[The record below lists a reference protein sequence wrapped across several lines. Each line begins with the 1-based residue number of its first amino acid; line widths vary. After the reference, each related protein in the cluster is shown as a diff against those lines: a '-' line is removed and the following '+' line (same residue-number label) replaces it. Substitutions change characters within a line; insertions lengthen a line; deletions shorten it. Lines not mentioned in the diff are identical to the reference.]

1 MMKKSHGILA
11 ALLAVSLLLA
21 GCGTTGNTS
30 SASSSGSASSAKSAY
45 ASATAKDVQ
54 AALSDGSAVVVDAR
68 SESSYSGWVCDGNT
82 QGGHIDGATD
92 FSASWLT
99 CNYDDTKN
107 DEKMTRADLLKKYME
122 DKQITKDSAVIV
134 YDENG
139 KDAAAVA
146 DYFTSQGLSNIKTF
160 DLSDW
165 SEPLVKYT
173 NYQLYVPVDVL
184 HDLLDG
190 KSVSEI
196 PGSKPVILEVSWG
209 PEKESGYQD
218 GHIPG
223 AIHVNSD
230 DFDDENRAYVLESD
244 DVLEKLALS
253 QGITST
259 STVIVTGDPIFSCR
273 YATILRYLGVTNV
286 FVLSG
291 GVNAW
296 TNAGYELVT
305 DEPAVTPATD
315 FGCKVPA
322 NPDVIDTISET
333 QKMLKESNYTLV
345 DNRTKEEYEGKTSGY
360 SYFDK
365 AGRIEG
371 AVYGYAGINT
381 SGSMLYYRNI
391 DGTMRNA
398 DEILAMW
405 KSCGINTSNHLA
417 FMCGGGYRA
426 AEVYWDSLVMGLT
439 NTSLFAD
446 GWCGWAQAGLP
457 SVTGK

>member
-1 MMKKSHGILA
+1 MMKRFHGILA
-11 ALLAVSLLLA
+11 ALLAVTFLLT
-21 GCGTTGNTS
+21 GCGTGGTAS
-30 SASSSGSASSAKSAY
+30 SAPASGFASSAKSAY
-45 ASATAKDVQ
+45 ASASAEDVQ
-54 AALSDGSAVVVDAR
+54 TALSDGSAIVVDAR
-68 SESSYSGWVCDGNT
+68 TESSYSGWVCGGN
-82 QGGHIDGATD
+82 QLGGHIDGATD
-92 FSASWLT
+92 FSANWLT
-99 CNYDDTKN
+99 CSYDDTKN
-107 DEKMTRADLLKKYME
+107 DENMTRDDLLKQYMS
-122 DKQITKDSAVIV
+122 DRQISKDSAVIV

-139 KDAAAVA
+139 TDAAAVA
-146 DYFTSQGLSNIKTF
+146 DYFASQGVSSIKLF
-160 DLSDW
+160 NLSDW
-165 SEPLVKYT
+165 TQPLEKYT
-173 NYQLYVPVDVL
+173 NYQLYVPVDVF

-196 PGSKPVILEVSWG
+196 PGSGPVVLEVSWG
-209 PEKESGYQD
+209 PEKESGFQD

-230 DFDDENRAYVLESD
+230 DFDDENHTYVLESD
-244 DVLEKLALS
+244 DVLVKLALS
-253 QGITST
+253 QGITSA

-273 YATILRYLGVTNV
+273 YATILRYLGVENV

-291 GVNAW
+291 GANAW
-296 TNAGYELVT
+296 TDAGYELVT
-305 DEPAVTPATD
+305 DEPTVTPATE
-315 FGCKVPA
+315 FGCNTPA
-322 NPDVIDTISET
+322 NPDVIDTVSET
-333 QKMLKESNYTLV
+333 QEMLKESNYTLV

-391 DGTMRNA
+391 DGTMRNT
-398 DEILAMW
+398 DQILAMW
-405 KSCGINTSNHLA
+405 KTCGIDTANHLA

-446 GWCGWAQAGLP
+446 GWCGWAQDGLP
-457 SVTGK
+457 TVTG

>member
-1 MMKKSHGILA
+1 MMRRSHGVLA

-21 GCGTTGNTS
+21 GCGAKGGTS
-30 SASSSGSASSAKSAY
+30 SASSAGSAASAKGSSDSA
-45 ASATAKDVQ
+45 AAKDVQ
-54 AALSDGSAVVVDAR
+54 TALSDGSAIVVDAR
-68 SESSYSGWVCDGNT
+68 SESTYSGWISGGN
-82 QGGHIDGATD
+82 QLGGHIDGATN
-92 FSASWLT
+92 FSAGWLT
-99 CNYDDTKN
+99 CSYDDANN
-107 DEKMTRADLLKKYME
+107 DEKMTRDDLLKKYMD

-139 KDAAAVA
+139 TDAAAVA
-146 DYFTSQGLSNIKTF
+146 GYFASQGLSSIRTF
-160 DLSDW
+160 SLSDW
-165 SEPLVKYT
+165 TQPLVKYT
-173 NYQLYVPVDVL
+173 NYQLYVPADVL

-190 KSVSEI
+190 KTVSEI
-196 PGSKPVILEVSWG
+196 PGSKPVVLEVSWG

-244 DVLEKLALS
+244 DVLVKLALS
-253 QGITST
+253 QGITSA

-296 TNAGYELVT
+296 NNAGYQLVT
-305 DEPAVTPATD
+305 DEPTVTPATD
-315 FGCKVPA
+315 FGCETPA
-322 NPDVIDTISET
+322 NSDVIDTVSET
-333 QKMLKESNYTLV
+333 QKMLQESSYTLV

-360 SYFDK
+360 SYFDM

-398 DEILAMW
+398 DEILSMW
-405 KSCGINTSNHLA
+405 KTCGIDTANHLA

-439 NTSLFAD
+439 DTSLFAD
-446 GWCGWAQAGLP
+446 GWCGWAQDGLP
-457 SVTGK
+457 SVKG